1 MWELDYKE
9 SWAPKNWCF
18 WTVVLEKNLESP
30 FNCKEVKPVHPKVSQ
45 SLIFIRRTDA
55 EAEAPI
61 LWPPDVKNWLEQA
74 ISVDDLTET
83 RTVWRGKISK
93 ECWPHALRWVV
104 IPKCRKYCDPQ
115 VSREVSPG
123 LDMALTLEALAQR
136 QTPVLCNSSL
146 FQQKSDNSSQQ
157 VCWAARVLPTHIPEA
172 GPSPLCSFCCW
183 FLLTNLSL
191 IT

>member
-1 MWELDYKE
+1 MQLSTQHRVPLILRLLYFYPHHSSE
-9 SWAPKNWCF
+9 
-18 WTVVLEKNLESP
+18 LEKEWIT
-30 FNCKEVKPVHPKVSQ
+30 VHYRGDN
-45 SLIFIRRTDA
+45 I
-55 EAEAPI
+55 
-61 LWPPDVKNWLEQA
+61 WLEQA